1 MNAISGSPSKVTV
14 TIRARLRA
22 DQAASKA
29 LHDAVT
35 GATRDQAL
43 AAGDLS
49 HRVFLNPAD
58 PLDFFGVDEWKTAEA
73 VAAFAGSP
81 QIQEFFANLFD
92 GRPEVTVWV
101 SSDWNEW

>member
-1 MNAISGSPSKVTV
+1 MNETTGLAAKVTV
-14 TIRARLRA
+14 TIRARLRG
-22 DQAASKA
+22 DQGAARA

-35 GATRDQAL
+35 GATREQAL

-58 PLDFFGVDEWKTAEA
+58 PLDFFGVDEWKSAEA

-81 QIQEFFANLFD
+81 QIQEFFASLFD
-92 GRPEVTVWV
+92 GRPEVNVWV
-101 SSDWNEW
+101 SSGWNEW